1 MILDIDKENK
11 SSKKAPAI
19 ISQLSKILLKTVDSS
34 FISYYYNKVTNV
46 VQTKEM
52 EIEIMRMSNLFLSTL
67 REVPSEAE
75 TISHQLMLRAGII
88 RKLAA
93 GVYSYLPLGFRVL
106 KKVENIVREEMDR
119 AGAQE
124 LLMSALLPAESYQA
138 SGRWDVFGENMFR
151 LKDRNG
157 RPFCL
162 GPTHEEIFTE
172 TVKASLK
179 SYRQLPVTLY
189 QIQNKYRDESRPR
202 FGIIRSREFLMKD
215 AYSFDRTWEGLDVSY
230 KKMYDAYCKI
240 FDRLG
245 LDYIVVDADS
255 GAMGGSGSQEFMVKS
270 EVGEDTIAFCPA
282 CQYAGNVEKS
292 ECIATPIEKEAPK
305 TREKIHTPNVKTI
318 DELVS
323 FLNTDS
329 TKFVKTLIYAY
340 GEKAVAVMVRGDRE
354 VNEVKLANYLG
365 INGDDLE
372 MAAPSVVT
380 EVTGANVGFA
390 GPIGIK
396 VPVIMDKEV
405 SFMSNFIVGANETD
419 YHFVNVNTDDF
430 DAEVTDIRTIVAGD
444 PCPVCGK
451 PISTTQ
457 GIEVGHIFKLGTK
470 YTDALDCTYLDENG
484 VPQTIIMG
492 CYGIGVSRTI
502 AAAIEQF
509 SDENGIV
516 WPLAIAPFKVTV
528 VPVNVQDETQAK
540 MAEEIY
546 EALKNAGIDALI
558 DDREERA
565 GVKFK
570 DADLIGIPVRITVGK
585 KAADGICE
593 FKLRKDDSA
602 TDLTKEEAIQKAI
615 AYINANNA

>member
-1 MILDIDKENK
+1 MK
-11 SSKKAPAI
+11 
-19 ISQLSKILLKTVDSS
+19 
-34 FISYYYNKVTNV
+34 
-46 VQTKEM
+46 
-52 EIEIMRMSNLFLSTL
+52 MSNLFLSTL
-67 REVPSEAE
+67 REVPAEAE

-88 RKLAA
+88 GKLAA
-93 GVYSYLPLGFRVL
+93 GVYSYLPLGLRVL
-106 KKVENIVREEMDR
+106 KKVENIVREEMD
-119 AGAQE
+119 AADAQE

-138 SGRWDVFGENMFR
+138 SGRWDVFGANMFR
-151 LKDRNG
+151 LKDRNS
-157 RPFCL
+157 RDFCL
-162 GPTHEEIFTE
+162 GPTHEEIFTN
-172 TVKASLK
+172 TVKQNLK

-270 EVGEDTIAFCPA
+270 EVGEDTICYCPA
-282 CQYAGNVEKS
+282 CRYAANVEKA
-292 ECIATPIEKEAPK
+292 ECFSPDLAKEPK
-305 TREKIHTPNVKTI
+305 KPMEKIHTPNVKTI
-318 DELVS
+318 EELVS

-329 TKFVKTLIYAY
+329 TAFVKTLLYTA
-340 GEKAVAVMVRGDRE
+340 GDKTVAVMVRGDRE

-365 INGDDLE
+365 VTGDDLALATAE
-372 MAAPSVVT
+372 TVMEATNAK
-380 EVTGANVGFA
+380 VGFA

-396 VPVIMDKEV
+396 VPVIMDREV
-405 SFMSNFIVGANETD
+405 SVMSNFIVGANETD
-419 YHFVNVNTDDF
+419 YHYVNVNPDDF
-430 DAEVTDIRTIVAGD
+430 EAEIVDVRTIVVGD
-444 PCPVCGK
+444 PCPKCGQ

-470 YTDALDCTYLDENG
+470 YTEALDCTYLDENG

-502 AAAIEQF
+502 AATIEQF
-509 SDENGIV
+509 ADENGLV
-516 WPLAIAPFKVTV
+516 WPVAIAPYQVTV
-528 VPVNVQDETQAK
+528 VPVNVKDETQARL
-540 MAEEIY
+540 AEEIY
-546 EALKNAGIDALI
+546 ETLKKQGIEVLM

-593 FKLRKDDSA
+593 FKLRTDSEAVDLA
-602 TDLTKEEAIQKAI
+602 TEDAVAKAV
-615 AYINANNA
+615 AYIKENLAK

>member
-1 MILDIDKENK
+1 
-11 SSKKAPAI
+11 
-19 ISQLSKILLKTVDSS
+19 
-34 FISYYYNKVTNV
+34 
-46 VQTKEM
+46 
-52 EIEIMRMSNLFLSTL
+52 MRMSELFLSTL
-67 REVPSEAE
+67 REVPAEAE

-93 GVYSYLPLGFRVL
+93 GVYSYLPLGYRVL
-106 KKVENIVREEMDR
+106 RKVENIVREEMDS

-138 SGRWDVFGENMFR
+138 SGRWDVFGANMFR
-151 LKDRNG
+151 LKDRNS
-157 RPFCL
+157 RDFCL
-162 GPTHEEIFTE
+162 GPTHEEIFTD
-172 TVKASLK
+172 TVKSCLK

-202 FGIIRSREFLMKD
+202 FGIIRSREFVMKD
-215 AYSFDRTWEGLDVSY
+215 AYSFDRTWEGLDESY
-230 KKMYDAYCKI
+230 DKMYHAYCKI

-270 EVGEDTIAFCPA
+270 EVGEDTICHCPA
-282 CQYAGNVEKS
+282 CQYAANVEKA
-292 ECIATPIEKEAPK
+292 ECIAVEVEKESVLP
-305 TREKIHTPNVKTI
+305 REKIHTPNVKTI
-318 DELVS
+318 DELVN

-329 TKFVKTLIYAY
+329 SKFAKTLIYS
-340 GEKAVAVMVRGDRE
+340 GGGKTVAVMVRGDRE
-354 VNEVKLANYLG
+354 VNEVKLANHLG
-365 INGDDLE
+365 VSCDDLE
-372 MAAPSVVT
+372 LAAPNVVC

-390 GPIGIK
+390 GPIGLKI
-396 VPVIMDKEV
+396 PVVMDKEV

-419 YHFVNVNTDDF
+419 YHYIHVNTEDF
-430 DAEVTDIRTIVAGD
+430 EAEVTDVRTIEPGD
-444 PCPVCGK
+444 PCPKCGK
-451 PISTTQ
+451 PIVTTQ

-484 VPQTIIMG
+484 IPQTIIMG

-502 AAAIEQF
+502 AAAIEQL

-516 WPLAIAPFKVTV
+516 WPLAIAPYQAIV
-528 VPVNVQDETQAK
+528 VPVNVKDETQAK
-540 MAEEIY
+540 LAEKIY
-546 EALKNAGIDALI
+546 EQLKENGIEVLI
-558 DDREERA
+558 DDRQERA

-593 FKLRKDDSA
+593 FKFRSGGDAEDVSA
-602 TDLTKEEAIQKAI
+602 DKAVSKTI
-615 AYINANNA
+615 AYIKENLL

>member
-1 MILDIDKENK
+1 
-11 SSKKAPAI
+11 
-19 ISQLSKILLKTVDSS
+19 
-34 FISYYYNKVTNV
+34 
-46 VQTKEM
+46 
-52 EIEIMRMSNLFLSTL
+52 MRMSKLFLSTL

-75 TISHQLMLRAGII
+75 TISHQLMLRSGII

-93 GVYSYLPLGFRVL
+93 GVYSYLPLGLRVL
-106 KKVENIVREEMDR
+106 KKVENIVREEMDN

-138 SGRWDVFGENMFR
+138 SGRWEVFGENMFR
-151 LKDRNG
+151 LKDRNN
-157 RPFCL
+157 RDFCL

-202 FGIIRSREFLMKD
+202 FGIIRSREFVMKD
-215 AYSFDRTWEGLDVSY
+215 AYSFDRTWEGLDESY

-240 FDRLG
+240 FDRLK

-270 EVGEDTIAFCPA
+270 EVGEDTIAFCPT
-282 CQYAGNVEKS
+282 CHYAGNVEKS
-292 ECIATPIEKEAPK
+292 ECIAEEKAKEPAK
-305 TREKIHTPNVKTI
+305 KMEKIHTPNVKTI
-318 DELVS
+318 DELVA

-329 TKFVKTLIYAY
+329 TSFVKTLIYSY
-340 GEKAVAVMVRGDRE
+340 GDDVVAVMVRGDRE
-354 VNEVKLANYLG
+354 VNEVKLANLLG
-365 INGDDLE
+365 INSDDLA
-372 MAAPSVVT
+372 MAAPETVVR
-380 EVTGANVGFA
+380 VTNAKVGFA
-390 GPIGIK
+390 GPVGLEI
-396 VPVIMDKEV
+396 PVIMDKEV

-419 YHFVNVNTDDF
+419 YHYINVNTDDF
-430 DAEVTDIRTIVAGD
+430 EAKIADIRIIEAGD

-484 VPQTIIMG
+484 KPQTIIMG

-502 AAAIEQF
+502 AAAIEQN

-516 WPLAIAPFKVTV
+516 WPLAIAPFHVSV
-528 VPVNVQDETQAK
+528 VPVNVKDETQLE
-540 MAEEIY
+540 MAEKIY
-546 EALKNAGIDALI
+546 ESLKANGIEALI

-585 KAADGICE
+585 KATEGICE
-593 FKLRKDDSA
+593 FKLRTESEVVDMTADDAILKA
-602 TDLTKEEAIQKAI
+602 TEYIKE
-615 AYINANNA
+615 NL